1 MRPAKGSA
9 DSGGL
14 YRKLTSDREMLVA
27 VAERTADP
35 RLERGLI
42 VGDEARDK
50 VVKNDREQ

>member
-27 VAERTADP
+27 VGERTADP